1 MELEKLDSLYG
12 EIAQT
17 VNEMIPKEWDEVCLY
32 AEILDDSAE
41 INFYYR
47 LKGETE
53 FLYSHNIPE
62 DHHVSKS
69 IYNDLL
75 IKLHDLFEELQQA
88 YELINPEKWTNL
100 TLKLDANGKFSLDLN
115 YEDVLNQGINGS
127 QRRAIWAYEN
137 LGILP
142 KRKSVKEFL
151 DQYIKNKEKGNN

>member
-1 MELEKLDSLYG
+1 
-12 EIAQT
+12 
-17 VNEMIPKEWDEVCLY
+17 
-32 AEILDDSAE
+32 
-41 INFYYR
+41 
-47 LKGETE
+47 
-53 FLYSHNIPE
+53 
-62 DHHVSKS
+62 
-69 IYNDLL
+69 
-75 IKLHDLFEELQQA
+75 LQQA

-115 YEDVLNQGINGS
+115 YDDVLNQGINGS

>member
-32 AEILDDSAE
+32 TEILDDSAE
-41 INFYYR
+41 INIYYR
-47 LKGETE
+47 LKGETK

-69 IYNDLL
+69 IYNDFL

-115 YEDVLNQGINGS
+115 YDDVLNQGINGS

>member
-1 MELEKLDSLYG
+1 MRWF
-12 EIAQT
+12 Q
-17 VNEMIPKEWDEVCLY
+17 KEWDEVCLY

-47 LKGETE
+47 LKGETA

-69 IYNDLL
+69 IYNEFL

-115 YEDVLNQGINGS
+115 YDDVLNQGINGS
-127 QRRAIWAYEN
+127 QRRAIWATKILEYFLKEN
-137 LGILP
+137 QLKNFLINILRTK
-142 KRKSVKEFL
+142 KRATISLIPSK
-151 DQYIKNKEKGNN
+151 

>member
-47 LKGETE
+47 LKGETA

-69 IYNDLL
+69 IYNEFL

-88 YELINPEKWTNL
+88 HELINPEKWTNL

-115 YEDVLNQGINGS
+115 YEDVLNQEINGS

-137 LGILP
+137 LGIHP
-142 KRKSVKEFL
+142 KRKSVREFL
-151 DQYIKNKEKGNN
+151 DQYIKNKDKSNN